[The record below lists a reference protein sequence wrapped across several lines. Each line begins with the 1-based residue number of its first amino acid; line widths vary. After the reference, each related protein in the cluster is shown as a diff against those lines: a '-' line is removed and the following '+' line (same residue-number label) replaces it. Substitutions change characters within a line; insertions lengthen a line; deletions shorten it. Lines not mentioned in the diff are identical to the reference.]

1 MGNRCGKLKLNK
13 KESVEG
19 FERQVSWFSNRSKT
33 LASERHRGPK
43 ARHEKKRNY
52 LISTEPQEANLR
64 QKTGNSFQ
72 THSGKYRKICQAK
85 FGSACTGS
93 LKVRFVEFATGS
105 SETCQKAFFHFSHTF
120 LLNGEVPCSQYS

>member
-1 MGNRCGKLKLNK
+1 MGDRCGRLKFNK

-33 LASERHRGPK
+33 LASESHRGPK

-64 QKTGNSFQ
+64 QKQETLSDTF
-72 THSGKYRKICQAK
+72 GKIQKNMPSKIRI
-85 FGSACTGS
+85 ACTGS

-120 LLNGEVPCSQYS
+120 QLNGEVRCSQYS

>member
-1 MGNRCGKLKLNK
+1 MGDRCGRLKFNK

-33 LASERHRGPK
+33 LASESHRGPK

-64 QKTGNSFQ
+64 QKQETLSDTF
-72 THSGKYRKICQAK
+72 GKIQKNMPSKIRI
-85 FGSACTGS
+85 ACTGS

-105 SETCQKAFFHFSHTF
+105 SETCQKAFFHFSQTF
-120 LLNGEVPCSQYS
+120 QLNGEVRCSQYS